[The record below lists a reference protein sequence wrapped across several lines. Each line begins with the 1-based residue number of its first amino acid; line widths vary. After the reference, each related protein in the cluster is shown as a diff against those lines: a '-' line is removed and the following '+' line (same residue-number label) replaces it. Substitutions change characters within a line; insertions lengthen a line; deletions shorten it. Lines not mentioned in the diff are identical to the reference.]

1 MQRVAC
7 TEAISAQVIGY
18 SLQLEVPSSDSSIGD
33 ISLFSE
39 SEKSEANYDSDNT
52 PEVDIVDEDF
62 DNMNG
67 AEEHEGNVP
76 KSKQ

>member
-18 SLQLEVPSSDSSIGD
+18 SLQVEVPSSDSSIGN